1 MSVYPTE
8 SQGRVQDFSF
18 FNIFNSSRYCR
29 NQSQYRFVFAR
40 PNNKVMTAALTRS
53 YEKTVQ
59 FCVGRRTE
67 QLKVIDSG
75 GEVLGERVTPLHQP
89 RASDAGG
96 MQGI

>member
-1 MSVYPTE
+1 MYCFFCHLAKGSPFVLVIMSVYPTE

-53 YEKTVQ
+53 YEKNCTVL
-59 FCVGRRTE
+59 RRSQNRTAE
-67 QLKVIDSG
+67 G
-75 GEVLGERVTPLHQP
+75 N
-89 RASDAGG
+89 
-96 MQGI
+96 